1 MSVRQRHS
9 ERASWAERWRFAL
22 QQQRKLDNVGL
33 FAATVLFVALNVL
46 AARFF
51 IRWDGTAARL
61 FTLSEPTRTTLA
73 RLPEPVD
80 VVVLLSRSDP
90 LSHSVSALLEAYRA
104 ESGQVR
110 TRFVDPDRNPAEFVA
125 VQHEYGLLEGRTQ
138 DGRLASE
145 ASIVLALG
153 SKYWFVTTDDIVAYD
168 ERAESA
174 QPRLEQVL
182 TEGIARLVGQS
193 RRVACFARGSQE
205 LGAESGGPQGL
216 AEFRRYL
223 ERNNVEVRS
232 VDLGLAKVDGG
243 LRGCDMVA
251 AVGATEPYAA
261 AAGEELARWVRSGGR
276 LLLALGP
283 IADDEGRIVPPGL
296 DALFEPLGI
305 SAGDNAVFEADPNLR
320 MPIGIGGEVF
330 LASPRPHA
338 ITAGMLRGE
347 EVTYRVLLQLAQSFE
362 LAASSVAKP
371 LLVTSEQASALRS
384 FRGLARGSLTL
395 DETQTAQYVM
405 AAAGEYPVS
414 DGRAPGKEQP
424 GRLVV
429 VGTPSVVWSST
440 WQEASLVGTR
450 RFVESAI
457 NWLNAE
463 APLVSVPEKP
473 PQAAG
478 LALTEEGSQEV
489 RQYVLLYLPATVA
502 IVGALLV
509 WGRRRD
515 GKDKPS
521 P

>member
-1 MSVRQRHS
+1 MTVGQTHS
-9 ERASWAERWRFAL
+9 QRASWAERWRLAL
-22 QQQRKLDNVGL
+22 RQQRKLDNLGL
-33 FAATVLFVALNVL
+33 FAASVLFIGLNVL

-51 IRWDGTAARL
+51 IRWDGTAAKL
-61 FTLSEPTRTTLA
+61 FTLSEPTRATLA

-104 ESGQVR
+104 ESSRVR
-110 TRFVDPDRNPAEFVA
+110 TRFIDPDRHPAEFVA
-125 VQHEYGLLEGRTQ
+125 AQHEYGLLEGRTQ

-145 ASIVLALG
+145 ASIVVALG

-193 RRVACFARGSQE
+193 RRVACFPRGSQE
-205 LGAESGGPQGL
+205 LGADSGGPQGL

-232 VDLGLAKVDGG
+232 VDLGLAQVDGG
-243 LRGCDMVA
+243 LRGCDLVA
-251 AVGATEPYAA
+251 AVGATEPYDA
-261 AAGEELARWVRSGGR
+261 AAGEELARWMRSGGR

-283 IADDEGRIVPPGL
+283 MTDDEGRIVPPGL
-296 DALFEPLGI
+296 AAVFEPLGI
-305 SAGDNAVFEADPNLR
+305 ATGNNAVFEADPDLR

-330 LASPRPHA
+330 LASPRAHA
-338 ITAGMLRGE
+338 ITAGMVRGE

-362 LAASSVAKP
+362 ITAAGVAKP

-384 FRGLARGSLTL
+384 FRGLARGNLTL
-395 DETQTAQYVM
+395 DDSRTAQYVM
-405 AAAGEYPVS
+405 AVAGEYPH
-414 DGRAPGKEQP
+414 DEGRAPGKERP
-424 GRLVV
+424 GRLVA

-440 WQEASLVGTR
+440 WQEASLIGTR
-450 RFVESAI
+450 RFVESAV

-473 PQAAG
+473 AQAAG
-478 LALTEEGSQEV
+478 LALTEEGLQEV
-489 RQYVLLYLPATVA
+489 RQYVLLYLPATMA

-515 GKDKPS
+515 GRDKVKP
-521 P
+521 